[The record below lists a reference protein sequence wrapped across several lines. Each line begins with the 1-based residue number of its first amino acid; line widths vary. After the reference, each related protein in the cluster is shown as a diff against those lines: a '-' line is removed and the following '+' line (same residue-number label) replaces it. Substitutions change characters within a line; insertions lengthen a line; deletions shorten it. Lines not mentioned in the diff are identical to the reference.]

1 MPKTMTLEMV
11 TPEKLTL
18 QATVESIVLP
28 AYEGEMG
35 VLPGHIPFLVMLKA
49 GEVRVTA
56 GGELKSFAVAGGF
69 AEIQKDKV
77 SIFAETAEMAEEIDG
92 ERARQALERAKAEAA
107 AVRGG
112 DPLTLAQA
120 QAAMQRAQV
129 RLRVSELRR
138 RRTHVPSV
146 HRE

>member
-112 DPLTLAQA
+112 GPLTLAQA